1 MLLTEV
7 SGEDWDRRVVMFRD
21 AVHEQTHAY
30 AAARWGDRQV
40 RCFAAT
46 EDGATVGGAVVMAV
60 GIPMTRCGIATV
72 KFGPLHRPFDREA
85 GPAAMGRIAAMLR
98 NHFCERLD
106 YRLTIIPPPGEED
119 VVAELAAA
127 GFQSERPLADRRRY
141 LVDLSLPLDA
151 LVAGA
156 KGRWRRNL
164 KHAADQNL
172 DISEEPG
179 PAGLDIFNGL
189 FGSLADRK
197 QGVDRTGLREMADL
211 MQADEAR
218 LRPRIFLA
226 RRRHYPVAGAIVSAI
241 GERST
246 YLFGAQTE
254 AGQEMCA
261 SYGLQMHIIATLK
274 REGRCRWYDLGGDN
288 NVPGLIQFKTGL
300 VGERGRIL
308 TIPASMS
315 AGGGLLS
322 DLLAKAGNAARSLV
336 R

>member
-1 MLLTEV
+1 MHLTEV
-7 SGEDWDRRVVMFRD
+7 SGEDWDRRVAMFRD

-30 AAARWGDRQV
+30 AAARWGERQV
-40 RCFAAT
+40 RCFT
-46 EDGATVGGAVVMAV
+46 VTDDGATIGGAVVMTI

-72 KFGPLHRPFDREA
+72 KFGPLHRPFDREPEP
-85 GPAAMGRIAAMLR
+85 GAMGRIAAILR

-106 YRLTIIPPPGEED
+106 YRLTIIPPPGDED
-119 VVAELAAA
+119 VAAELAAA
-127 GFQSERPLADRRRY
+127 GYQSETPLVDRRRY

-151 LVAGA
+151 LVSGA

-164 KHAADQNL
+164 KHAAEQGL

-179 PAGLDIFNGL
+179 RPGLDIFNGI
-189 FGSLADRK
+189 FSSLLDRK
-197 QGVDRTGLREMADL
+197 QGVDQAGLREMADL
-211 MQADEAR
+211 MQAEDPR
-218 LRPRIFLA
+218 LRPRVFLA
-226 RRRHYPVAGAIVSAI
+226 RRRHYPAAGAIVSAI

-261 SYGLQMHIIATLK
+261 SYGLQMHIIAALQ

-288 NVPGLIQFKTGL
+288 NVQGLIQFKTGL
-300 VGERGRIL
+300 IGERGRIL
-308 TIPASMS
+308 TIPAPMS

-322 DLLAKAGNAARSLV
+322 DLLAKAGKAARSLV